1 MIFGNSPVEIIC
13 DRRNS
18 IEDPVDITVK
28 TSNTFYLTINSG
40 KKTETR
46 IIKKGI
52 HKYRI

>member
-1 MIFGNSPVEIIC
+1 MIFDNSPVEIIC

-18 IEDPVDITVK
+18 IEDPVDVTVE
-28 TSNTFYLTINSG
+28 TSNTFYLKINSG

-46 IIKKGI
+46 KIKNGI